1 MQPATTPD
9 KSNYALYTAIA
20 LGLILLARIAALL
33 ASPMELYA
41 DEAQYW
47 RWGRSLDWGYYS
59 KPPMIAWLIHLVTS
73 LLGNTEWAVR
83 LPAPFLHTF
92 AAVFLYFTGRDIYS
106 PRIGFFASLLYVLMP
121 AVALSSTVLSTDG
134 VLMPFWALGLWML
147 WRLRENK
154 GGWVSV
160 AGLGLA
166 IGAGFLSKYAMLY
179 FLIGMVLSASIDPPT
194 RKALLS
200 WKGLAAFGLGA
211 AIFAPHMAWNAAN
224 QFKTISHT
232 VDNANLGG
240 PLFHPEHALEFLGD
254 QLGVFGPLSL
264 IALLAGL
271 FLMRSADKRLKAR
284 DRWLLSFTLPV
295 LGIILFQAVLS
306 RAHANW
312 AVTAYPAASILVA
325 AWLVRAGP
333 NRNLWLWAAGLGFVA
348 MQFLPDTP
356 ILTNLLIGAGLCSVI
371 LAAGALFKYRT
382 SGLLWLN
389 LSLHASLAIA
399 FTIISLLPAEATATL
414 GVDNALKRTRGWA
427 DLSDATFNKARE
439 IEATAILLDERENW
453 HGLDYYGRSET
464 LPLLSW
470 RRYGPPKS
478 YSEFRPLTDAID
490 SRVLVASK
498 HANLRARMKG
508 DFEHFDKIGEI
519 VIPLGVRGNGCEIT
533 RRLTL
538 YLASNYRPQARTP
551 EWEARYQGA
560 KLDPNPPET
569 CPGKN

>member
-1 MQPATTPD
+1 MLSETARYKT
-9 KSNYALYTAIA
+9 NYARLTAIA
-20 LGLILLARIAALL
+20 LGVILLARLAALL
-33 ASPMELYA
+33 TSPMELYA

-59 KPPMIAWLIHLVTS
+59 KPPMIAWLIHVVTS
-73 LLGNTEWAVR
+73 LFGNAEWAVR
-83 LPAPFLHTF
+83 LPAPVLHTF
-92 AAVFLYFTGRDIYS
+92 AASFLYLAGRDIYG
-106 PRIGFFASLLYVLMP
+106 PRTGFFAALLYALMP

-134 VLMPFWALGLWML
+134 VLMPFWALGLWTF
-147 WRLRENK
+147 WRLRD
-154 GGWVSV
+154 GRGAWVSA

-179 FLIGMVLSASIDPPT
+179 FLIGIVLTLLVDSPT

-200 WKGLAAFGLGA
+200 WKGLGALALGA

-224 QFKTISHT
+224 EFKTISHT

-240 PLFHPEHALEFLGD
+240 QLFHPQHALTFLGD

-271 FLMRSADKRLKAR
+271 FFVRSENKALKER
-284 DRWLLSFTLPV
+284 DRWLLCFTLPV

-312 AVTAYPAASILVA
+312 AVTAYPAASLLVA
-325 AWLVRAGP
+325 TWLVRAHP
-333 NRNLWLWAAGLGFVA
+333 NRNLWLWAAGLGFLA
-348 MQFLPDTP
+348 MQFLPTMP
-356 ILTNLLIGAGLCSVI
+356 LLSKLFIGAGLGGII
-371 LAAGALFKYRT
+371 LATGALFKYRT

-389 LSLHASLAIA
+389 LGLHASLAIA
-399 FTIISLLPAEATATL
+399 FTIISLLPADMTATL

-427 DLSDATFNKARE
+427 AVSAATFNKARE
-439 IEATAILLDERENW
+439 IKATAILLDERENW

-478 YSEFRPLTDAID
+478 YSEFAPLNDAID

-498 HANLRARMKG
+498 HANLRARMKD
-508 DFEHFDKIGEI
+508 DFAHFERIGEI
-519 VIPLGVRGNGCEIT
+519 VIPLGVRSNGCEIT

-538 YLASNYRPQARTP
+538 YLASNYQPQARTP
-551 EWEARYQGA
+551 DWEARYQGVT
-560 KLDPNPPET
+560 LDPNPPAVCT
-569 CPGKN
+569 PQN